1 MNLRSPLH
9 KLLLAL
15 SVLAVLSAQLFGIGR
30 GFLCDCSGRL
40 VAAASDHCHGP
51 HDAHCH
57 EKGEPAHSSE
67 SCPDDGDT
75 KPHSRNVQDFQS
87 APAPAVESVLTEP
100 VLWVVLTLENSARAK
115 AAPVF
120 ILENAVNLRGSPPFG
135 VAVARTVV
143 LLI

>member
-1 MNLRSPLH
+1 MNFRPPLT

-15 SVLAVLSAQLFGIGR
+15 SVLAVVSAQLFGIGS
-30 GFLCDCSGRL
+30 GFLCDCSGRP
-40 VAAASDHCHGP
+40 VATASDHCHGP

-75 KPHSRNVQDFQS
+75 KPHSRIAQDFRS
-87 APAPAVESVLTEP
+87 APAPAAESALTEP
-100 VLWVVLTLENSARAK
+100 VLWVVLTLEDAARAK

-120 ILENAVNLRGSPPFG
+120 ILENAADERGSPSFG
-135 VAVARTVV
+135 VAVARTIV

>member
-1 MNLRSPLH
+1 MNFRSPLQ

-15 SVLAVLSAQLFGIGR
+15 SVLAVASAQLFGIGR
-30 GFLCDCSGRL
+30 GFLCDCSGRP
-40 VAAASDHCHGP
+40 VATASDHCHGP

-67 SCPDDGDT
+67 SCPDDSDT
-75 KPHSRNVQDFQS
+75 KPHSQVVQDFRS
-87 APAPAVESVLTEP
+87 APAPAAEMVLAEP
-100 VLWVVLTLENSARAK
+100 VLQVVLTLEDAVWAK
-115 AAPVF
+115 AVPVF
-120 ILENAVNLRGSPPFG
+120 ALENTANERGSPPFG